1 MIATIGQVAQLVEH
15 GPEKAGVGGSSPPL
29 TTLSLLR
36 VHWTLRTP
44 PNRANSG
51 HSLRTANFRAKDSS
65 NLGHHAIPSQ
75 RWRSIDR
82 FFPKSGRKSQIE
94 LIDCQDRIA
103 VRTRDSAKMLVECS
117 HCHAAIHNDC
127 DHCPWCDLPRTPQQT
142 RWNWSQF
149 NLMHLLIIAPLIGV
163 WLGWTLKA
171 SNP

>member
-1 MIATIGQVAQLVEH
+1 MVSAVRARPDH
-15 GPEKAGVGGSSPPL
+15 S
-29 TTLSLLR
+29 LSLLC

-51 HSLRTANFRAKDSS
+51 RSLRTANFRAKDSS

-82 FFPKSGRKSQIE
+82 FFPKSGRNRIE
-94 LIDCQDRIA
+94 LVDYQDRIA

-127 DHCPWCDLPRTPQQT
+127 DHCHGVTYREHPDPMEL
-142 RWNWSQF
+142 SQF